1 MTIYNGQA
9 SMLRGDTSRT
19 GSLTGISKMANGLK
33 ASRLGI
39 MAASENRVNSETEGY
54 ARRDVTLYSNEVR
67 CVLAD
72 LCRISNN
79 YAQNDLRAMNSS
91 VEYYKTVSES
101 FSLLEQYITTKNSD
115 QLADDPNAAI
125 DASDIGGAL
134 KTLRLALDTLS
145 NNKDNVVNK
154 QSVRDAFQ
162 TLIDVTKRTYSMV
175 EQTERKLTQSLPTQ
189 VERINNLLEEINTL
203 SLEISAASAGG
214 RAVFSL
220 EDARDKKLE
229 ELSNYIPIEVEH
241 LTEEVNG
248 CQMQICRVSLKA
260 NETQIADPAGNHAL
274 TAEERKLIDGRGRV
288 DVAGFAIEQDQNNN
302 DVLTFYHAGTRD
314 AAGVVANRAIVGDS
328 DNGVALGFIAQAAN
342 QRGYDFQN
350 YLQTA
355 FKDGGSLAATLN
367 ALKKLNNGA
376 GVPADNRIHN
386 VTEFKDILNRFA
398 QVLAEEFNQANGG
411 NGHELFNAI
420 NIGNVDN
427 AVNLLSLHNNFQ
439 IDPNTLR
446 TLRVDTLFRV
456 LNTEQPALTGIDG
469 IRRTFQSYYDAF
481 VVNLGKDIN
490 QMDARLEAAQ
500 QRLEVAKDKVEEE
513 SGVNAEEDAIDI
525 QTFRAIYRFV
535 QNALQVRFQLLDLS
549 ANLLKY

>member
-9 SMLRGDTSRT
+9 SMFRGDTSRT

-54 ARRDVTLYSNEVR
+54 ARRDVALYSNEVR

-91 VEYYKTVSES
+91 VEYYKTISES
-101 FSLLEQYITTKNSD
+101 FSLLEQYITTKNSG

-154 QSVRDAFQ
+154 RSVRDAFQ

-175 EQTERKLTQSLPTQ
+175 EQTEGKLTQSLPTQ

-260 NETQIADPAGNHAL
+260 NETQIADPADNHAL

-288 DVAGFAIEQDQNNN
+288 DVARFAIEQDQNDN

-328 DNGVALGFIAQAAN
+328 DNGVALGLIAQAAN

-398 QVLAEEFNQANGG
+398 QALAEEFNQANGG

-456 LNTEQPALTGIDG
+456 LDTEQPALTGIDG
-469 IRRTFQSYYDAF
+469 TRRTFQSYYDAF

-490 QMDARLEAAQ
+490 QMNTRLEAAQ

-525 QTFRAIYRFV
+525 QTFRAIYQFV

>member
-9 SMLRGDTSRT
+9 SMFRGDTSRT

-54 ARRDVTLYSNEVR
+54 ARRDVVLYSNEVR

-101 FSLLEQYITTKNSD
+101 FSLLEQYITTKNSG

-145 NNKDNVVNK
+145 TDKDDIAKK
-154 QSVRDAFQ
+154 QNVRDAVHA
-162 TLIDVTKRTYSMV
+162 LIETIKRTYSMV
-175 EQTERKLTQSLPTQ
+175 QQTEERLTQSLPTQ

-241 LTEEVNG
+241 LTEDVNG

-260 NETQIADPAGNHAL
+260 SETTLPIGGGARL

-288 DVAGFAIEQDQNNN
+288 DIARFAIEQAQNGNN
-302 DVLTFYHAGTRD
+302 VLTFYHAGTRG
-314 AAGVVANRAIVGDS
+314 AAGVVANRAIVGDTN
-328 DNGVALGFIAQAAN
+328 NGAPPAAHH
-342 QRGYDFQN
+342 GYDFQN

-355 FKDGGSLAATLN
+355 FKDSGSLAATLN
-367 ALKKLNNGA
+367 TLKNLDNGAAANRADERVHNLADFKNFLDTLANTLTTELNN
-376 GVPADNRIHN
+376 
-386 VTEFKDILNRFA
+386 
-398 QVLAEEFNQANGG
+398 ANGG
-411 NGHELFNAI
+411 ANALLA
-420 NIGNVDN
+420 GANV
-427 AVNLLSLHNNFQ
+427 ANLA
-439 IDPNTLR
+439 IDPAWLANVNQLQSAQ
-446 TLRVDTLFRV
+446 VDALCAKLDER
-456 LNTEQPALTGIDG
+456 LNNLNVIDG
-469 IRRTFQSYYDAF
+469 ADHNFEEFFDAL

-490 QMDARLEAAQ
+490 QMNTRLEAAQ

-525 QTFRAIYRFV
+525 QTFRAIYQFV

>member
-54 ARRDVTLYSNEVR
+54 ARRDVALYSNEVR

-101 FSLLEQYITTKNSD
+101 FSLLEQYITTKNSG

-145 NNKDNVVNK
+145 TDKDDIAKK
-154 QSVRDAFQ
+154 QNVRDAVRA
-162 TLIDVTKRTYSMV
+162 LIETIKRTYSMV
-175 EQTERKLTQSLPTQ
+175 QQTEERLTQSLPTQ
-189 VERINNLLEEINTL
+189 VEKINNLLEEINTL

-241 LTEEVNG
+241 LTEDVNG

-260 NETQIADPAGNHAL
+260 SEMPIGGGARL
-274 TAEERKLIDGRGRV
+274 TAEERKLIDGCGRV
-288 DVAGFAIEQDQNNN
+288 DVARFAIEQAQNDHGVLT
-302 DVLTFYHAGTRD
+302 DVLTFYHAGTRG
-314 AAGVVANRAIVGDS
+314 AAGVVANRAIVGDTN
-328 DNGVALGFIAQAAN
+328 NGMRPVAHH
-342 QRGYDFQN
+342 GYDFQN

-367 ALKKLNNGA
+367 TLKNLGNGAAANRADERVHNLADFKNFLDTLANTLIAELNN
-376 GVPADNRIHN
+376 
-386 VTEFKDILNRFA
+386 
-398 QVLAEEFNQANGG
+398 ANGG
-411 NGHELFNAI
+411 VNALLVGANVANLAI
-420 NIGNVDN
+420 APAWLANVNQLQSAQVDALCAKLDERLNNLNI
-427 AVNLLSLHNNFQ
+427 
-439 IDPNTLR
+439 
-446 TLRVDTLFRV
+446 
-456 LNTEQPALTGIDG
+456 IDG
-469 IRRTFQSYYDAF
+469 ADHNFEEFFDAL

-490 QMDARLEAAQ
+490 QMDTRLEAAQ

-525 QTFRAIYRFV
+525 QTFRAIYQFV

-549 ANLLKY
+549 ANLLRY

>member
-54 ARRDVTLYSNEVR
+54 ARRDVALYSNEVR

-101 FSLLEQYITTKNSD
+101 FSLLEQYITAKNSG
-115 QLADDPNAAI
+115 QLADDPNTAI

-145 NNKDNVVNK
+145 TDKDDIAKK
-154 QSVRDAFQ
+154 QNVRDAVHA
-162 TLIDVTKRTYSMV
+162 LIETIKRTYSMV
-175 EQTERKLTQSLPTQ
+175 QQTEERLTQSLPTQ
-189 VERINNLLEEINTL
+189 VEKINNLLEEINTL

-241 LTEEVNG
+241 LTEGVNG

-260 NETQIADPAGNHAL
+260 SETTLPIGGGARL

-288 DVAGFAIEQDQNNN
+288 DIARFAIEQDQNGNN
-302 DVLTFYHAGTRD
+302 VLTFYHAGTRG
-314 AAGVVANRAIVGDS
+314 AAGVVANRAIVGDTN
-328 DNGVALGFIAQAAN
+328 NGAPPAAHH
-342 QRGYDFQN
+342 GYDFQN

-355 FKDGGSLAATLN
+355 FKDSGSLAATLN
-367 ALKKLNNGA
+367 TLKNLDNGAAANRADERVHNLAVFKNFLDTLANTLTTELNN
-376 GVPADNRIHN
+376 
-386 VTEFKDILNRFA
+386 
-398 QVLAEEFNQANGG
+398 ANGG
-411 NGHELFNAI
+411 ANALLA
-420 NIGNVDN
+420 GANV
-427 AVNLLSLHNNFQ
+427 ANLA
-439 IDPNTLR
+439 IDPAWLANVNQLQSAQ
-446 TLRVDTLFRV
+446 VDALCAKLDER
-456 LNTEQPALTGIDG
+456 LNNLNVINGADHNFEEFFDAL
-469 IRRTFQSYYDAF
+469 
-481 VVNLGKDIN
+481 VVNLGKDIK
-490 QMDARLEAAQ
+490 QMNTRLEAAQ

-513 SGVNAEEDAIDI
+513 SGVNAEEDVIDI
-525 QTFRAIYRFV
+525 QTFRAIYQFV

>member
-1 MTIYNGQA
+1 M
-9 SMLRGDTSRT
+9 
-19 GSLTGISKMANGLK
+19 
-33 ASRLGI
+33 
-39 MAASENRVNSETEGY
+39 
-54 ARRDVTLYSNEVR
+54 
-67 CVLAD
+67 
-72 LCRISNN
+72 
-79 YAQNDLRAMNSS
+79 
-91 VEYYKTVSES
+91 
-101 FSLLEQYITTKNSD
+101 
-115 QLADDPNAAI
+115 
-125 DASDIGGAL
+125 
-134 KTLRLALDTLS
+134 S

-154 QSVRDAFQ
+154 RSVRDAFQ

-288 DVAGFAIEQDQNNN
+288 DVARFAIEQAQNNHGVLT
-302 DVLTFYHAGTRD
+302 DVLTFYHAGTRG
-314 AAGVVANRAIVGDS
+314 AAGVIANRAIVGDTN
-328 DNGVALGFIAQAAN
+328 NGAPPAAHH
-342 QRGYDFQN
+342 GYDFQN

-367 ALKKLNNGA
+367 TLKNLDNGAAANGADERVHNLADFKNFLDTLANTLTAELNN
-376 GVPADNRIHN
+376 
-386 VTEFKDILNRFA
+386 
-398 QVLAEEFNQANGG
+398 ANGG
-411 NGHELFNAI
+411 ANALLA
-420 NIGNVDN
+420 GANV
-427 AVNLLSLHNNFQ
+427 ANLA
-439 IDPNTLR
+439 IDPAWLANVNQLQSAQ
-446 TLRVDTLFRV
+446 VDALCAKLDER
-456 LNTEQPALTGIDG
+456 LNNLNIIDG
-469 IRRTFQSYYDAF
+469 ADHNFEEFFDAL

-490 QMDARLEAAQ
+490 QMDTRLEAAQ
-500 QRLEVAKDKVEEE
+500 QRLEVTKDKVEEE

-525 QTFRAIYRFV
+525 QTFRAIYQFV

>member
-101 FSLLEQYITTKNSD
+101 FSLLEQYITAKNSG

-145 NNKDNVVNK
+145 TDKDDIAKK
-154 QSVRDAFQ
+154 QNVRDAVHA
-162 TLIDVTKRTYSMV
+162 LIETIKRTYSMV
-175 EQTERKLTQSLPTQ
+175 QQTEERLTQSLPTQ
-189 VERINNLLEEINTL
+189 VEKINNLLEEINTL

-241 LTEEVNG
+241 LTEDVNG

-260 NETQIADPAGNHAL
+260 SETTLPIGGGARL

-288 DVAGFAIEQDQNNN
+288 DIARFAIEQDQNGNN
-302 DVLTFYHAGTRD
+302 VLTFYHAGTRG
-314 AAGVVANRAIVGDS
+314 AAGVVANRAIVGDTN
-328 DNGVALGFIAQAAN
+328 NGAPPAAHH
-342 QRGYDFQN
+342 GYDFQN

-355 FKDGGSLAATLN
+355 FKDSGSLAATLN
-367 ALKKLNNGA
+367 TLKNLDNGAAANRADERVHNLAVFKNFLDTLANTLTTELNN
-376 GVPADNRIHN
+376 
-386 VTEFKDILNRFA
+386 
-398 QVLAEEFNQANGG
+398 ANGG
-411 NGHELFNAI
+411 ANALLA
-420 NIGNVDN
+420 GANV
-427 AVNLLSLHNNFQ
+427 ANLA
-439 IDPNTLR
+439 IDPAWLANVNQLQSAQ
-446 TLRVDTLFRV
+446 VDALCAKLDER
-456 LNTEQPALTGIDG
+456 LNNLNVIDG
-469 IRRTFQSYYDAF
+469 ADHNFEEFFDAL

-490 QMDARLEAAQ
+490 QMNTRLEAAQ

-525 QTFRAIYRFV
+525 QTFRAIYQFV

>member
-54 ARRDVTLYSNEVR
+54 ARRDVALYSNEVR

-101 FSLLEQYITTKNSD
+101 FSLLEQYITTKNSG

-145 NNKDNVVNK
+145 TDKDDIAKK
-154 QSVRDAFQ
+154 QNVRDAVHA
-162 TLIDVTKRTYSMV
+162 LIETIKRTYSMV
-175 EQTERKLTQSLPTQ
+175 QQTEERLTQSLPTQ

-241 LTEEVNG
+241 LTEDVNG

-260 NETQIADPAGNHAL
+260 SETTLPIGGGARL
-274 TAEERKLIDGRGRV
+274 TAEERKLINGRGRV
-288 DVAGFAIEQDQNNN
+288 DIARFAIEQAQNGNN
-302 DVLTFYHAGTRD
+302 VLTFYHAGTRG
-314 AAGVVANRAIVGDS
+314 AAGVVANRAIVGDTN
-328 DNGVALGFIAQAAN
+328 NGAPPAAHH
-342 QRGYDFQN
+342 GYDFQN

-355 FKDGGSLAATLN
+355 FKDSGSLAATLN
-367 ALKKLNNGA
+367 TLKNLDNGAAANRADERVHNLADFKNFLDTLANTLTTELNN
-376 GVPADNRIHN
+376 
-386 VTEFKDILNRFA
+386 
-398 QVLAEEFNQANGG
+398 ANGG
-411 NGHELFNAI
+411 ANALLA
-420 NIGNVDN
+420 GVNV
-427 AVNLLSLHNNFQ
+427 ANLA
-439 IDPNTLR
+439 IDPAWLANVNQLQSAQ
-446 TLRVDTLFRV
+446 VDALCAKLDER
-456 LNTEQPALTGIDG
+456 LNNLNVIDG
-469 IRRTFQSYYDAF
+469 ADHNFEEFFDAL

-490 QMDARLEAAQ
+490 QMNTRLEAAQ

-525 QTFRAIYRFV
+525 QTFRAIYQFV

>member
-54 ARRDVTLYSNEVR
+54 ARRDVALYSNEVR

-101 FSLLEQYITTKNSD
+101 FSLLEQYITAKNSG
-115 QLADDPNAAI
+115 QLADNPNAAI
-125 DASDIGGAL
+125 YASDIGGAL

-145 NNKDNVVNK
+145 TDKDDIAKK
-154 QSVRDAFQ
+154 QNVRDAVHA
-162 TLIDVTKRTYSMV
+162 LIETIKRTYSMV
-175 EQTERKLTQSLPTQ
+175 QQTEERLTQSLLTQ
-189 VERINNLLEEINTL
+189 VEKINNLLEEINTL

-241 LTEEVNG
+241 LTEDVNG

-260 NETQIADPAGNHAL
+260 SETTLPIGGGARL

-288 DVAGFAIEQDQNNN
+288 DIARFAIEQDQNGNN
-302 DVLTFYHAGTRD
+302 VLTFYHAGTRG
-314 AAGVVANRAIVGDS
+314 AAGVVANRAIVGDTN
-328 DNGVALGFIAQAAN
+328 NGAPPAAHH
-342 QRGYDFQN
+342 GYDFQN

-355 FKDGGSLAATLN
+355 FKDSGSLAATLN
-367 ALKKLNNGA
+367 TLKNLDNGAAANRADERVHNLAVFKNFLDTLANTLTTELNN
-376 GVPADNRIHN
+376 
-386 VTEFKDILNRFA
+386 
-398 QVLAEEFNQANGG
+398 ANGG
-411 NGHELFNAI
+411 ANALLA
-420 NIGNVDN
+420 GANV
-427 AVNLLSLHNNFQ
+427 ANLA
-439 IDPNTLR
+439 IDPAWLANVNQLQSAQ
-446 TLRVDTLFRV
+446 VDALCAKLDER
-456 LNTEQPALTGIDG
+456 LNNLNVIDG
-469 IRRTFQSYYDAF
+469 ADHNFEEFFDAL

-490 QMDARLEAAQ
+490 QMNTRLEAAQ

-525 QTFRAIYRFV
+525 QTFRAIYQFV